1 MLNNSSNQNNLSRNV
16 TIVTEYEPEGL
27 ERVRNTVNNVK
38 KYVAGALL
46 AGAASSIT
54 AGVCM
59 AGSRDISQCF
69 IPIISA
75 GALLTGVICIGNYYI
90 PSRVISSNQTARLEV
105 EDEQRILEG
114 IPVSPIVLPSAPEL
128 NSASGAPLPIASLDL
143 ERGGVSPQNITNP
156 INQINVNGDLVFPR

>member
-27 ERVRNTVNNVK
+27 ERVSNTVNNVK
-38 KYVAGALL
+38 KYVAGVLL

-75 GALLTGVICIGNYYI
+75 GTFLTGVICIGNYYI
-90 PSRVISSNQTARLEV
+90 PSRVIPSNQTARLEV
-105 EDEQRILEG
+105 ENEQSILEG
-114 IPVSPIVLPSAPEL
+114 IPASSIVLPSAPEL
-128 NSASGAPLPIASLDL
+128 SLESTLTSPRLSSNPQAERVRLQPLQVSTIA
-143 ERGGVSPQNITNP
+143 
-156 INQINVNGDLVFPR
+156 DLVFVTP